1 MRNKNLIFG
10 KRVKEAREKLGISRE
25 DFAKQNHI
33 SYSALSM
40 YERGERSVSDEI
52 KIRIAKSL
60 NISLDYLIGI
70 INEPIPYTDVES
82 YLVSAGGLKYYHPRN
97 VHLTQ
102 HSKLKNDLEQND
114 IISKIDSKISD
125 ERIQAIVKILINNK
139 DFIDILEKQY
149 KEEKDN
155 QNDY

>member
-82 YLVSAGGLKYYHPRN
+82 YLVSAGGL
-97 VHLTQ
+97 
-102 HSKLKNDLEQND
+102 
-114 IISKIDSKISD
+114 IDSKISD